1 MLELPSVN
9 NNLLLRHV
17 KRFLKANNDYNRKK
31 FRGLR
36 PSTRERHGSA
46 KGAKGLILA
55 GPKTFAERTPK
66 KLNFGLNLSFF

>member
-1 MLELPSVN
+1 MVEILFFLILKKKKKLGRSFPRKSGPGVSV
-9 NNLLLRHV
+9 
-17 KRFLKANNDYNRKK
+17 APP
-31 FRGLR
+31 GR
-36 PSTRERHGSA
+36 PPERSA